1 MKRIT
6 EALTQITIWLVLS
19 AISIATIV
27 GLTALIFKLIK
38 WAM

>member
-27 GLTALIFKLIK
+27 GLIALIFKLAK
-38 WAM
+38 WVL